1 VSAEVSAGQVKVALA
16 TYFAVVG
23 VLSPY
28 LGLYMDAIGLNAS
41 QIALLLA
48 LPQITRVFA
57 PPFWGWLA
65 DRYSRPDLILKFS
78 AFAMMLSAI
87 GLLWSGGSV
96 AAISVALLA
105 FYLFSAAQMPLVE
118 AYAIGVSQGHAGL
131 YGDMRVWGSIGFVLA
146 VVACGPFLDWAGR
159 TTLPWVVAAI
169 SAVLFLSC
177 LGYKAAPSTKA
188 LGSASPILDVLK
200 QRQVSMLLASCTLHV
215 FAHSALYGFLSLFLA
230 KQGFSGA
237 AIGAL
242 WAIGVITEIIWFKF
256 QQRFFNHYSSHSV
269 LIFCTAVA
277 AVRFALLGAL
287 DGSGTV
293 WWAIFAVSLLQASH
307 AFTFAAHH
315 TAIMNKMHE
324 WFNQNQQSRAQA
336 FFVASVYGA
345 GGATGTFAAGWLW
358 ASIGPAWAF
367 YGAAIA
373 STVALLL
380 AYCAPSDALPK
391 DTRAM
396 ERA

>member
-1 VSAEVSAGQVKVALA
+1 VSTEVSAGQVKAALA

-65 DRYSRPDLILKFS
+65 DKYARPDLILKFS
-78 AFAMMLSAI
+78 ALAMMLSAI
-87 GLLWSGGSV
+87 GLLLSGGSV
-96 AAISVALLA
+96 AAISIALLA

-118 AYAIGVSQGHAGL
+118 AYAIGVSQGHAGA
-131 YGDMRVWGSIGFVLA
+131 YGDMRVWGSLGFVLA

-169 SAVLFLSC
+169 SSVLFLSC
-177 LGYKAAPSTKA
+177 LGYKPTPGKNT
-188 LGSASPILDVLK
+188 LRIASPIAGVLK
-200 QRQVSMLLASCTLHV
+200 NRQVSMLLASCTLHV

-242 WAIGVITEIIWFKF
+242 WAVGVVTEITWFKF
-256 QQRFFNHYSSHSV
+256 QQHFFNRFSSHSV
-269 LIFCTAVA
+269 LIFCAAIAVA
-277 AVRFALLGAL
+277 RFWLLGSI
-287 DGSGTV
+287 DGSGTI
-293 WWAIFAVSLLQASH
+293 WWAVLAITLLQASH

-324 WFNQNQQSRAQA
+324 WFSQDQQSRAQA
-336 FFVASVYGA
+336 FFVAVVYGL
-345 GGATGTFAAGWLW
+345 GGASGTFIAGWLW
-358 ASIGPAWAF
+358 ATVGPAWAF
-367 YGAAIA
+367 YGASLSAAIG
-373 STVALLL
+373 LLL
-380 AYCAPSDALPK
+380 AYLAPTSDLESGK
-391 DTRAM
+391 RA
-396 ERA
+396 

>member
-28 LGLYMDAIGLNAS
+28 LGLYMDAIGLNAN

-48 LPQITRVFA
+48 LPQITRIFA

-65 DRYSRPDLILKFS
+65 DKYSRPDLILKFS
-78 AFAMMLSAI
+78 ALAMMLSAV
-87 GLLWSGGSV
+87 GLLLSGGSV

-118 AYAIGVSQGHAGL
+118 AYAIGVSQGHAGA
-131 YGDMRVWGSIGFVLA
+131 YGDMRVWGSLGFVLA

-159 TTLPWVVAAI
+159 ITLPWVVAAI
-169 SAVLFLSC
+169 SAVLFVSC
-177 LGYKAAPSTKA
+177 LGYQPTTLKKPLVDA
-188 LGSASPILDVLK
+188 LPIANILRN
-200 QRQVSMLLASCTLHV
+200 RQVRMLLASCTLHV

-237 AIGAL
+237 AIGAF
-242 WAIGVITEIIWFKF
+242 WAVGVITEILWFKF
-256 QQRFFNHYSSHSV
+256 QQRFFNRYTSHSV
-269 LIFCTAVA
+269 LVFCTAIAV
-277 AVRFALLGAL
+277 VRFALLGAL
-287 DGSGTV
+287 DGSGTL
-293 WWAIFAVSLLQASH
+293 WWAILAITLLQASH

-324 WFNQNQQSRAQA
+324 WFSQNQQSQAQA

-345 GGATGTFAAGWLW
+345 GGATGTFVAGWLW
-358 ASIGPAWAF
+358 ASLGPAWAF

-373 STVALLL
+373 SAMALLF
-380 AYCAPSDALPK
+380 AYLAPSGALS
-391 DTRAM
+391 DG

>member
-1 VSAEVSAGQVKVALA
+1 VSAEVSAGQVKAALA
-16 TYFAVVG
+16 AYFAVVG

-28 LGLYMDAIGLNAS
+28 LGLYMDSIGLNAT

-48 LPQITRVFA
+48 LPQITRIFA

-65 DRYSRPDLILKFS
+65 DKYARPDLILKFS
-78 AFAMMLSAI
+78 ALAMMLSAI
-87 GLLWSGGSV
+87 GLLLSGGSV
-96 AAISVALLA
+96 AAISIALLA

-118 AYAIGVSQGHAGL
+118 AYAIGVSKGHAGA
-131 YGDMRVWGSIGFVLA
+131 YGDMRVWGSLGFVLA

-159 TTLPWVVAAI
+159 MMLPWVVAAI

-177 LGYKAAPSTKA
+177 LGYKPTVINSTPVK
-188 LGSASPILDVLK
+188 SQPIAHLL
-200 QRQVSMLLASCTLHV
+200 QNPQVSLLLASCTLHV

-242 WAIGVITEIIWFKF
+242 WAVGVLTEIVWFKF
-256 QQRFFNHYSSHSV
+256 QQHFFTRYSAHSV
-269 LIFCTAVA
+269 LIFCSIVAV
-277 AVRFALLGAL
+277 VRFALLGAL

-293 WWAIFAVSLLQASH
+293 FWATLTIALLQASH

-324 WFNQNQQSRAQA
+324 WFAQDQQSRAQA
-336 FFVASVYGA
+336 FFVAIVYGL
-345 GGATGTFAAGWLW
+345 GGATGTFIAGWLW
-358 ASIGPAWAF
+358 ANVGPAWAF
-367 YGAAIA
+367 FGAAIA
-373 STVALLL
+373 SVFALLL
-380 AYCAPSDALPK
+380 ALMASFYRFSK
-391 DTRAM
+391 D
-396 ERA
+396 